1 MGGATDAMLVIAAL
15 GSTVALVGAYLVVS
29 KKRT

>member
-1 MGGATDAMLVIAAL
+1 MLVIAAL